1 MTKVEIAANE
11 NKLVQQS
18 NQKKKKSVNTN
29 LNF

>member
-18 NQKKKKSVNTN
+18 NQKKSVNTN
-29 LNF
+29 LNC